1 MENVTKNR
9 NIEQV
14 KTPSRHP
21 SVINVQTVMKS
32 LGIAMKIGPFQNQGE
47 KGTLISF
54 LKNYRDTP
62 HSATGVSPA

>member
-1 MENVTKNR
+1 
-9 NIEQV
+9 
-14 KTPSRHP
+14 
-21 SVINVQTVMKS
+21 MKS